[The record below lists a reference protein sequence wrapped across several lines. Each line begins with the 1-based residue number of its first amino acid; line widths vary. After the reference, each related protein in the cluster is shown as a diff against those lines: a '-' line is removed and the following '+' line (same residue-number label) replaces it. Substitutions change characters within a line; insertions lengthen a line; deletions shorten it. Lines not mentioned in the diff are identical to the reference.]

1 MKKIILS
8 ICLTCR
14 DGCEY
19 KTEKRGGKR
28 LAEKI
33 FYKYNK
39 NNFLLRG
46 VNCMSQCKRPC
57 VISITSKDN
66 FTYVF
71 GDIIP
76 DNEQYMNE
84 IIEFIS
90 LYKSNLEGFV
100 NRSKRPKL
108 LQSNILGR
116 IPPINSSSSLVKIY

>member
-8 ICLTCR
+8 ICLACR

-28 LAEKI
+28 LADKI

-39 NNFLLRG
+39 NNFILRG

-57 VISITSKDN
+57 VISITSKNN

-71 GDIIP
+71 GDIVP
-76 DNEQYMNE
+76 DNEKYIDDIN
-84 IIEFIS
+84 EFIS
-90 LYKSNLEGFV
+90 LYASNLEGFV
-100 NRSKRPKL
+100 NRSNRPKL

-116 IPPINSSSSLVKIY
+116 FPPINSSSSLVKIF

>member
-8 ICLTCR
+8 ICLACR

-28 LAEKI
+28 LADKI

-39 NNFLLRG
+39 NNFILRG

-57 VISITSKDN
+57 VISITSKNN

-71 GDIIP
+71 SLSLMGILFTVII
-76 DNEQYMNE
+76 DGYIQFFTGYN
-84 IIEFIS
+84 
-90 LYKSNLEGFV
+90 V
-100 NRSKRPKL
+100 
-108 LQSNILGR
+108 LGL
-116 IPPINSSSSLVKIY
+116 PYNG